1 MQKTVALCPLER
13 TFSVDQHVHS
23 SSASRDF
30 DNATNFFSGL
40 DEGWSQIID
49 TKSNLKKQKITED
62 FKNALIW

>member
-30 DNATNFFSGL
+30 DNATNFFQVLMKGEAKL
-40 DEGWSQIID
+40 
-49 TKSNLKKQKITED
+49 
-62 FKNALIW
+62 LIPKVT